1 MVRFLSIKRLAV
13 IDAVELEFGPGLNVL
28 TGETG
33 AGKSILVEA
42 VGLLLGGRA
51 SGDLVR
57 TGEASATIEAIF
69 ESGGDEFLV
78 RREVTA
84 QGRSRAFI
92 NGDLATAGALKD
104 LSARLIELHGQHEH
118 QTLLDPSTHL
128 ATLDAFGEL
137 DPLTSPVAAAFTV
150 IRDLAEELVR
160 IRQSAAD
167 RDARHELLTFQF
179 SELDRAHLTPG
190 EDEQLAETRHVLA
203 SAERVERLCSE
214 SYAALYESDDAV
226 LAHLGGI
233 WRRVAELAALDRQFL
248 PYLEARDGI
257 KSQLEDL
264 ALFLRRYTDGI
275 DASPAR
281 LQKVEERLALL
292 ERLKRKYGP
301 ALSDVIARRDQLR
314 RELEDLDRSDE
325 RLLELGRRYD
335 ETCVRYLDAARRLSE
350 ARHALAPDFAR
361 KLERL
366 LGELAMERTQFE
378 ARFNA
383 EPLPEPGWT
392 GSGVD
397 AVEFFISP
405 NPGEDLRPLA
415 RIASGGELSRI
426 MLAIKTLTAARR
438 HGFNEADDRPASGA
452 APGLVFDE
460 IDAGI
465 GGRSADVVG
474 RKLRALGSAFQV
486 LCITHLPQIAAYAD
500 THYVIEKQV
509 DGGRT
514 QTRVARLEEAGRIEE
529 LARMLGGEP
538 ITDALRTTAREML
551 LGRQVRPTHPGAGV
565 ASPSAGAP
573 ADARRGES
581 KSKGE
586 SERAKGERPTTKRQ
600 RTLRTTR

>member
-1 MVRFLSIKRLAV
+1 MLRFLSIKRLAV

-33 AGKSILVEA
+33 AGKSMLVEA

-57 TGEASATIEAIF
+57 TGAESATIEAIF
-69 ESGGDEFLV
+69 ESGEEEILV

-92 NGDLATAGALKD
+92 NGSLATAGALKE

-118 QTLLDPSTHL
+118 HTLLDPSTHL
-128 ATLDAFGEL
+128 ATLDAFGDL
-137 DPLTSPVAAAFTV
+137 DPLLGPVAAEFDAIST
-150 IRDLAEELVR
+150 LAADLVR
-160 IRQSAAD
+160 VRQTSAD
-167 RDARHELLTFQF
+167 RDARHELLTFQL
-179 SELDRAHLTPG
+179 SELDRAQLMPAEDAQLT
-190 EDEQLAETRHVLA
+190 ETRQVLA
-203 SAERVERLCSE
+203 SAERMERLCTE
-214 SYAALYESDDAV
+214 SYTALYESDDAV
-226 LAHLGGI
+226 LAQLGGI
-233 WRRVAELAALDRQFL
+233 WRRVADLAALDRQFL
-248 PYLEARDGI
+248 PYLDVRDGI

-264 ALFLRRYTDGI
+264 ALFLRRYTEGI

-301 ALSDVIARRDQLR
+301 ALSDVIDRRNQLR
-314 RELEDLDRSDE
+314 REFDDMDQGDQRRLELE
-325 RLLELGRRYD
+325 RLYD
-335 ETCVRYLDAARRLSE
+335 VSCARYLDAARRLSA

-361 KLERL
+361 RLEQL
-366 LGELAMERTQFE
+366 LAELAMEHTQFE

-383 EPLPEPGWT
+383 EPLAQPAWT
-392 GSGVD
+392 AAGVD
-397 AVEFFISP
+397 AVEFFLSP
-405 NPGEDLRPLA
+405 NPGEDLRPLV

-438 HGFNEADDRPASGA
+438 HGFSEADDRPPGA
-452 APGLVFDE
+452 VPPGLVFDE

-465 GGRSADVVG
+465 GGRAADVVG

-500 THYVIEKQV
+500 THFLIEKQV

-514 QTRVARLEEAGRIEE
+514 QTRVARLDDAGRVEE

-538 ITDALRTTAREML
+538 LTDGLRATAREML
-551 LGRQVRPTHPGAGV
+551 VGRRLDVGGPVLRPGDAPTPHVIAG
-565 ASPSAGAP
+565 
-573 ADARRGES
+573 GES
-581 KSKGE
+581 KTKGE
-586 SERAKGERPTTKRQ
+586 SERAKGERAKRKPA
-600 RTLRTTR
+600 RPRE